1 MQAALLSMMIQQ
13 QGQQQSLTALGQ
25 ANQQAQDAVNQAIG
39 YYEPY
44 YDAGLS
50 GLDMLTNALG
60 LNGAQGNAAAT
71 SAFQASPGY
80 NFTLDQGIGALDRS
94 AAARGLLNSGNQTG
108 DVLNYATGLA
118 NQDYNNW
125 LSGVGGLSQLGMTAT
140 QGMAGQQD
148 TLASLATQFGRDQAN
163 LFSNTSNSIADRLFE
178 GQLSDAASSAQA
190 KQNTLSGIMGGLNLA
205 GAVATAPLTG
215 GASLATTGAKTAMA
229 PGGMTLLGKLF
240 GGGGA

>member
-1 MQAALLSMMIQQ
+1 MDAGMQAALLAMMIQQ
-13 QGQQQSLTALGQ
+13 QGQQRSLTALGQ
-25 ANQQAQDAVNQAIG
+25 ANQQAQSAVDQAIG

-44 YDAGLS
+44 YDAGVNSLT
-50 GLDMLTNALG
+50 MLGNALG
-60 LNGAQGNAAAT
+60 LNGAEGNAAAT

-108 DVLNYATGLA
+108 DVLQYATGLA

-140 QGMAGQQD
+140 QGMAGEQN
-148 TLASLATQFGRDQAN
+148 TLAGLATQFGQDQAN

-190 KQNTLSGIMGGLNLA
+190 KQNTMKGIMGGLNL
-205 GAVATAPLTG
+205 
-215 GASLATTGAKTAMA
+215 GASVGLASLGNMGGLTSTAQSLRNYNGQA
-229 PGGMTLLGKLF
+229 EWKPF
-240 GGGGA
+240 G

>member
-1 MQAALLSMMIQQ
+1 MGAATDAAILAMILQQ

-25 ANQQAQDAVNQAIG
+25 ANQQAQNAVNEAIG

-44 YDAGLS
+44 YDAGVNSLT
-50 GLDMLTNALG
+50 MLGNALG

-71 SAFQASPGY
+71 NAFQASPGY
-80 NFTLDQGIGALDRS
+80 QFTLDQGIGALDRS

-125 LSGVGGLSQLGMTAT
+125 LSGVGDLSQLGMTAT
-140 QGMAGQQD
+140 QGMAGEQN
-148 TLASLATQFGRDQAN
+148 TLAGLATQFGQDQAN

-190 KQNTLSGIMGGLNLA
+190 KQNTLSGIFGGLNLA
-205 GAVATAPLTG
+205 AKVATAPMTG
-215 GASLATTGAKTAMA
+215 GMSVATDGTKTLNS
-229 PGGMTLLGKLF
+229 TSLLGKLW
-240 GGGGA
+240 G